1 MACIILYQK
10 LGSGWYMYTSSMKY
24 GWTATCQICR
34 LVFVS
39 YEDGTSRST
48 LCFPNYPGWPT
59 PGCQIPMYKWF
70 TSKVAHASCYLSG
83 EAQEHSWHFRRK
95 IANRPAGTDVIRQEK
110 LLSCYRKDFL
120 IGCLPHVTSMKSTIK
135 SIAICSISCSRSNIT
150 IFMESVLLFPISTY
164 RQKHRSYIDWPLY
177 IGIENQ
183 QLEHCV

>member
-1 MACIILYQK
+1 MTKGMVKITNVLLHCILKYAVLCATENSVG
-10 LGSGWYMYTSSMKY
+10 LGTRPDLTYLANTIFWDKY
-24 GWTATCQICR
+24 I
-34 LVFVS
+34 
-39 YEDGTSRST
+39 
-48 LCFPNYPGWPT
+48 